1 MWTVVLRDLEGNYQ
15 IIRRVEDQRPF
26 FLIAE
31 VPILVQTLEDAIE
44 QVREYGGH
52 LFMLK
57 GERGKKKAYLLYE
70 EMNVEDISE
79 DGDTVPEG
87 QGEREQGDGDDETS

>member
-1 MWTVVLRDLEGNYQ
+1 
-15 IIRRVEDQRPF
+15 
-26 FLIAE
+26 
-31 VPILVQTLEDAIE
+31 
-44 QVREYGGH
+44 
-52 LFMLK
+52 MLK